1 MASGRLIIPL
11 AEPVLNGSGQ
21 VTAGATLTVYATG
34 TTNLA
39 ALFADAALSVPIAN
53 PQAGAY
59 ASNSAGRFTTQTD
72 VIWADSSVAYDV
84 VLALP
89 DGSSLT
95 FDQIYLLGA
104 ATNVSGFA
112 PINSPVFTGIPQAP
126 TPGAADN
133 SAKIATTAFVNAQ
146 GYAPLNG
153 PVFTGVPEAPTAA
166 PGTNT
171 TQLATTAFAL
181 AAAEGTSSFGTS
193 GYIIEASG
201 YTRQWGHYTTPVGGN
216 ATVTITFPVAFATA
230 CLGASATID
239 NTGHASS
246 TSTGIV
252 VYTAPS
258 TTTVTFQTVGY
269 QSGSINNVAGFYWEV
284 FGH

>member
-1 MASGRLIIPL
+1 MTHAGSPSPSAPL
-11 AEPVLNGSGQ
+11 ASAAWLGRARKGQFAVGLVSRAGSRPVNQDVVAWHEGDDIQ
-21 VTAGATLTVYATG
+21 KVTHGAVALLADGMGGAKAGG
-34 TTNLA
+34 LA
-39 ALFADAALSVPIAN
+39 AKLACESFIDAYFGQSP
-53 PQAGAY
+53 
-59 ASNSAGRFTTQTD
+59 T
-72 VIWADSSVAYDV
+72 
-84 VLALP
+84 
-89 DGSSLT
+89 
-95 FDQIYLLGA
+95 LG
-104 ATNVSGFA
+104 V
-112 PINSPVFTGIPQAP
+112 
-126 TPGAADN
+126 
-133 SAKIATTAFVNAQ
+133 
-146 GYAPLNG
+146 
-153 PVFTGVPEAPTAA
+153 
-166 PGTNT
+166 
-171 TQLATTAFAL
+171 AL